1 MFRFTRRDMLC
12 LMRFRVRTLFGVIT
26 AASVVFG
33 YWRCSV
39 VSTEGRVTSTG
50 RLVRIYHSTWKY
62 SFFKPAAM
70 LESIATGVHVSTGL
84 MQGGEEYEWQATIE
98 VPEE

>member
-1 MFRFTRRDMLC
+1 MQFRL
-12 LMRFRVRTLFGVIT
+12 RTLMGLI
-26 AASVVFG
+26 AAVSVVFG
-33 YWRCSV
+33 YWRWSV
-39 VSTEGRVTSTG
+39 VSTEGRVTSPG

-70 LESIATGVHVSTGL
+70 LESIATGIHVSTGL